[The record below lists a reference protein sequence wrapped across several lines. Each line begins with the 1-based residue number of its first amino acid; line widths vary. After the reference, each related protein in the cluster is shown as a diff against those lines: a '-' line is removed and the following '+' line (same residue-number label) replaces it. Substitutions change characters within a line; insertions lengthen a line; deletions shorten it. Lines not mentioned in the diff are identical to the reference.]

1 MDLNEIDLVTERLG
15 IFGLQIEEKP
25 IKTQPKYHSKIPK
38 LDLKKLMKMKEEE
51 NDEDYEEE
59 EEEAEEDIKSS
70 QKKFFQDGSALV
82 SDDSFERREELKHR
96 KEQVIA
102 LLNKTYGDEESI
114 APISS
119 FEKSK

>member
-15 IFGLQIEEKP
+15 IFGLEIDEKP
-25 IKTQPKYHSKIPK
+25 PKPKPKHHPKIPK
-38 LDLKKLMKMKEEE
+38 LDLRKILKMKEDEE
-51 NDEDYEEE
+51 EEYEEE

-102 LLNKTYGDEESI
+102 LLNKTYGEEESM
-114 APISS
+114 APVSS
-119 FEKSK
+119 FEKS